1 MRSQSNQN
9 ESFFLNQQ
17 HFVSIDLWDFITTFE
32 VWRHDQGESVKKF
45 KQHLLNKWVSR
56 QAQQCLGPWVHK
68 RWLWFQ
74 ILHTVTLPPV
84 QTQALQGLSHILQ
97 NPIGGAE
104 QLQKLIRRLALGRPH
119 PVWTGICGELLPLY
133 VQQYQWLCHLQESPV
148 GACHSSCRCCS
159 WNMKGLPQ
167 ASCLIE
173 ELVPGW
179 GWLCW
184 FGGSQASGA
193 GIETKALQQGFWLPW
208 ATWMQTPGD
217 QLPPA
222 LATLPSPPSLP
233 WWPTPQT
240 VNQNKFFTLPVP
252 GVLLHQ

>member
-45 KQHLLNKWVSR
+45 KRQHLLNKWVSR

-84 QTQALQGLSHILQ
+84 QTQALQDLSHILQ

-104 QLQKLIRRLALGRPH
+104 QLQKLIRWLALGRPH

-179 GWLCW
+179 GWLCCVIW
-184 FGGSQASGA
+184 RKSSIWGRHWNQSFTAGLLITLGYLNADPRWPVTSCSGHPPFS
-193 GIETKALQQGFWLPW
+193 TFP
-208 ATWMQTPGD
+208 ATMAYTSNCEP
-217 QLPPA
+217 
-222 LATLPSPPSLP
+222 
-233 WWPTPQT
+233 
-240 VNQNKFFTLPVP
+240 K
-252 GVLLHQ
+252 